1 MLSSWVVCA
10 LCANLFNQWSTF
22 FLIHCVNNVCC
33 ELGLLCW
40 YRHEKGVVVL
50 SVTGIYRELSPFST
64 SAVFLSTVAF
74 MQDLYTA
81 SKVTFLL
88 DASDTVAAYE
98 ATSTLSPT
106 ASTSST
112 LEGGLTAF
120 STELSHVQQVEAL
133 QSQFVCVCMCV
144 CVHACMRVYV
154 CACVRPCPCATPL
167 CTSIILYYVYT
178 GCHLQ

>member
-1 MLSSWVVCA
+1 M
-10 LCANLFNQWSTF
+10 
-22 FLIHCVNNVCC
+22 NNVCC

-133 QSQFVCVCMCV
+133 QSQFVCVCMC
-144 CVHACMRVYV
+144 A
-154 CACVRPCPCATPL
+154 CACVRACVCVCL
-167 CTSIILYYVYT
+167 CTSMSMCNTLVYEYYIVLCLHWVPLT
-178 GCHLQ
+178 VANG

>member
-1 MLSSWVVCA
+1 M
-10 LCANLFNQWSTF
+10 
-22 FLIHCVNNVCC
+22 NNVRC
-33 ELGLLCW
+33 ELELLCCF
-40 YRHEKGVVVL
+40 RHEKVVVVL
-50 SVTGIYRELSPFST
+50 PVTGIYRELSPFST
-64 SAVFLSTVAF
+64 SAVFLSTVAV

-120 STELSHVQQVEAL
+120 STELNHVQQVEAL

-144 CVHACMRVYV
+144 HVKHP
-154 CACVRPCPCATPL
+154 CVRVL
-167 CTSIILYYVYT
+167 RIMY
-178 GCHLQ
+178 

>member
-1 MLSSWVVCA
+1 M
-10 LCANLFNQWSTF
+10 
-22 FLIHCVNNVCC
+22 NNVRC
-33 ELGLLCW
+33 ELELLCCF
-40 YRHEKGVVVL
+40 RHEKVVVVL
-50 SVTGIYRELSPFST
+50 PVTGIYRELSPFST
-64 SAVFLSTVAF
+64 SAVFLSTVAV

-120 STELSHVQQVEAL
+120 STELNHVQQVEAL
-133 QSQFVCVCMCV
+133 QSQFVC
-144 CVHACMRVYV
+144 ACMRVHV
-154 CACVRPCPCATPL
+154 KNPCVRVLHKAGRNGGLAWKTIMHVMCRDTCISRHNAAICCL
-167 CTSIILYYVYT
+167 FL
-178 GCHLQ
+178 

>member
-1 MLSSWVVCA
+1 
-10 LCANLFNQWSTF
+10 
-22 FLIHCVNNVCC
+22 
-33 ELGLLCW
+33 
-40 YRHEKGVVVL
+40 
-50 SVTGIYRELSPFST
+50 
-64 SAVFLSTVAF
+64 

-120 STELSHVQQVEAL
+120 STELNHVQQVEAL
-133 QSQFVCVCMCV
+133 QSQFVC
-144 CVHACMRVYV
+144 ACMRVHV
-154 CACVRPCPCATPL
+154 KKPCVRVL
-167 CTSIILYYVYT
+167 RILY
-178 GCHLQ
+178 